1 MYLCIY
7 VFMYLCI
14 KIITHFFILL
24 MCILF
29 FLKLTH
35 YKLSQYFAFLRNAT
49 YPKSVGYFFYRKEAT
64 MNALKKLS
72 FCALLSLGLFAQ
84 TAHAESFLDIADY
97 PSWLKVNFFKH
108 DHYLNQYVGSA
119 SIVKERNDFYSNYI
133 LYDDKLP
140 PEKNAEKIALLRA
153 RMNAYSTLESV
164 LLTTKMHNR
173 IVKALQTKNDAIN
186 DLFGLVNFLVSK
198 SILAKRFVD
207 TTNHRVYVMVQF
219 PFIQPEDLIAYFKAK
234 HINLSPTSTTN
245 LSAILNKALFHL

>member
-1 MYLCIY
+1 
-7 VFMYLCI
+7 
-14 KIITHFFILL
+14 
-24 MCILF
+24 
-29 FLKLTH
+29 
-35 YKLSQYFAFLRNAT
+35 
-49 YPKSVGYFFYRKEAT
+49 

-108 DHYLNQYVGSA
+108 HHYLNQYIGSA

-164 LLTTKMHNR
+164 LITTKMHNR
-173 IVKALQTKNDAIN
+173 IVKALQIKNDAIN
-186 DLFGLVNFLVSK
+186 DLFGIVNFLVSK

-207 TTNHRVYVMVQF
+207 SINHRVYVMVQF
-219 PFIQPEDLIAYFKAK
+219 PFIQPEDLIAYFKSK
-234 HINLSPTSTTN
+234 RINLSPTSATN

>member
-1 MYLCIY
+1 
-7 VFMYLCI
+7 
-14 KIITHFFILL
+14 
-24 MCILF
+24 
-29 FLKLTH
+29 
-35 YKLSQYFAFLRNAT
+35 
-49 YPKSVGYFFYRKEAT
+49 
-64 MNALKKLS
+64 MNTLKKLS

-84 TAHAESFLDIADY
+84 TAHAESFQGIADY

-108 DHYLNQYVGSA
+108 DHYLNQYIGSA

-140 PEKNAEKIALLRA
+140 PEKNAEEIALLRA

-164 LLTTKMHNR
+164 LITTKMHNR
-173 IVKALQTKNDAIN
+173 IAKALQVKQVKNDAIN
-186 DLFGLVNFLVSK
+186 DLFELVDFLVSK

-234 HINLSPTSTTN
+234 RIDLSLTSATN
-245 LSAILNKALFHL
+245 LSALLNKALFHI